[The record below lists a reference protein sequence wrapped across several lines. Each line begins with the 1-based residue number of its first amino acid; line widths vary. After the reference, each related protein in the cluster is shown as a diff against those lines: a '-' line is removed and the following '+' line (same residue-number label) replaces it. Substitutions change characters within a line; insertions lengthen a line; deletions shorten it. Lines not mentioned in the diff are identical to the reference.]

1 MKAERVTRELWDG
14 PNVQAQLWTWNPSL
28 CARNTLFPSPFS
40 LPASTTKVVVQR
52 DSTFLSPIYLDEAD
66 IIAVVSRRAGY
77 KSCPSQD
84 GVIISSMCFGPAVA
98 AVARQTQGSLV
109 KRRTI
114 CSRHLPPS
122 ASFSFL
128 FFVISAPL
136 SRRSRATGDKVNQM
150 KGEPSRDGQ
159 IRHSKKLER
168 HWTKPLSLTCD

>member
-1 MKAERVTRELWDG
+1 MGRPKCAGTAVDMESVF
-14 PNVQAQLWTWNPSL
+14 VCAQHFIS
-28 CARNTLFPSPFS
+28 SPFS

-66 IIAVVSRRAGY
+66 IIVVVSRRAGY

-84 GVIISSMCFGPAVA
+84 GDWLASSSAPCVSDQRWLLLP
-98 AVARQTQGSLV
+98 V
-109 KRRTI
+109 KRKALWLRDGPFALVT
-114 CSRHLPPS
+114 RLHL
-122 ASFSFL
+122 FL
-128 FFVISAPL
+128 FFFVISAPL

-168 HWTKPLSLTCD
+168 H

>member
-84 GVIISSMCFGPAVA
+84 GDWLASSSAPCVSDQRWLLLP
-98 AVARQTQGSLV
+98 V
-109 KRRTI
+109 KRKALWLRDGPFALVT
-114 CSRHLPPS
+114 SPRLHL
-122 ASFSFL
+122 FL
-128 FFVISAPL
+128 FFFL
-136 SRRSRATGDKVNQM
+136 
-150 KGEPSRDGQ
+150 
-159 IRHSKKLER
+159 
-168 HWTKPLSLTCD
+168 

>member
-1 MKAERVTRELWDG
+1 MKAERVTRAVG
-14 PNVQAQLWTWNPSL
+14 RPK
-28 CARNTLFPSPFS
+28 CAGTAVDMESVFVWRNTLFPSPFS

-66 IIAVVSRRAGY
+66 IIVVVSRRAGY

-84 GVIISSMCFGPAVA
+84 GDWLASSSPPCVSDQRWLLLP
-98 AVARQTQGSLV
+98 V
-109 KRRTI
+109 KRKALWLRDGPFALVT
-114 CSRHLPPS
+114 SPRLHL
-122 ASFSFL
+122 FL
-128 FFVISAPL
+128 FFFVISAPL

-168 HWTKPLSLTCD
+168 H

>member
-1 MKAERVTRELWDG
+1 MKAERVTREL
-14 PNVQAQLWTWNPSL
+14 VQAQLWTWNPSL

-40 LPASTTKVVVQR
+40 LPASTTKVFVQR

-66 IIAVVSRRAGY
+66 IIVVVSRRAGY

-84 GVIISSMCFGPAVA
+84 GVIICSMCFGPAV
-98 AVARQTQGSLV
+98 VPV
-109 KRRTI
+109 KRKALWLRDGPFALVT
-114 CSRHLPPS
+114 RLHL
-122 ASFSFL
+122 FL
-128 FFVISAPL
+128 FFFVISAPL

-168 HWTKPLSLTCD
+168 H